1 MDQALY
7 CCISV
12 SVKPWGCSKIFT
24 FTDFPSVPMCQ
35 VYNVHFL
42 ANFYTP
48 PPPPHNMTW
57 SRVSES
63 LYGYRLLQTSL
74 SPDVFHLSVNLT
86 IKFLLAYQELFCMAT
101 LIGAREPTTMMTN
114 RFNKQNK
121 KPGCASHFL
130 DFFFWCHCKTNLVN
144 LDKRIALCNH
154 FFIVV
159 LNPKILSSRM
169 IIIIGINSHT
179 EAS

>member
-12 SVKPWGCSKIFT
+12 SVKPWVCSKIFT
-24 FTDFPSVPMCQ
+24 HFHRFSFSSHVSSVQCTFSCQ
-35 VYNVHFL
+35 FL
-42 ANFYTP
+42 HS
-48 PPPPHNMTW
+48 PPPHNMTW